1 MRIETLNEGDIR
13 GQSLIMEGGHKLCGE
28 GGAKVYT
35 ASGGIILRAC
45 ADHIICDTPLII
57 NDHLLSIIE
66 EAMEVVSCSLNNFLI
81 CCNGPPCF
89 EIT

>member
-28 GGAKVYT
+28 WGAKVYT

-45 ADHIICDTPLII
+45 VDDIICDTP
-57 NDHLLSIIE
+57 
-66 EAMEVVSCSLNNFLI
+66 SLMTTF
-81 CCNGPPCF
+81 
-89 EIT
+89 